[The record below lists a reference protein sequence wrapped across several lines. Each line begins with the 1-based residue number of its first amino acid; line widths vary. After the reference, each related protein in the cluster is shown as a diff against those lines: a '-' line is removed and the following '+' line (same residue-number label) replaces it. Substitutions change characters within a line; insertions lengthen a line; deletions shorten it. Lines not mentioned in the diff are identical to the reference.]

1 MAMLILLLPLTTICV
16 AVAGFYV
23 WHRQLIRKRQFE
35 VADAALSAF
44 SRTEAALTYARNPA
58 RFVGEG
64 TTRKRD
70 NAELPARSELLD
82 RLLIPVER
90 LRQHNEAF
98 GELERVAFAV
108 EVHFGDDVARH
119 IREPLR
125 AYNRIIGTT
134 ACRMGLVGMSRPER
148 ASHKLLRKLEAA
160 VYSGDKPGG
169 RRQADYDDAGRLS
182 DEISKAKVEV
192 EVALRPYLEAPTL
205 EQFFLLPELRASARR
220 GIACLKSLG
229 HRPRT
234 LT

>member
-16 AVAGFYV
+16 AVLGFYV

>member
-1 MAMLILLLPLTTICV
+1 MLILLLPLTTICV
-16 AVAGFYV
+16 AVVGFYV
-23 WHRQLIRKRQFE
+23 WHRQLIRKRHFE

-70 NAELPARSELLD
+70 NTELQPRSELLD
-82 RLLIPVER
+82 RLFIPVER

-108 EVHFGDDVARH
+108 EVHFGNDVARP

-125 AYNRIIGTT
+125 AYNRIVVTT
-134 ACRMGLVGMSRPER
+134 ARRMGLSRMPRPDR
-148 ASHKLLRKLEAA
+148 ASHKLLRKLDVV
-160 VYSGDKPGG
+160 VYSDGKSDG
-169 RRQADYDDAGRLS
+169 RGEGDYDDPDQLS
-182 DEISKAKVEV
+182 DEMCKAKVEV
-192 EVALRPYLEAPTL
+192 AVALRPYLEVPTL
-205 EQFFLLPELRASARR
+205 EQFLLLPELRAFAKR
-220 GIACLKSLG
+220 GIACLVSLG
-229 HRPRT
+229 RRSST